1 MRRLGSLLVALG
13 LIVATAVPSAAGQEG
28 PAGHGVGTDV
38 RVDGTTVTVIVHL
51 SVLVRRGLVDASV
64 RQYLLDQLDAA
75 ADRWNRGLARR
86 PFFDCLTLRV
96 EVDASLVHPVDRDFD
111 APGHVI
117 TTYGSSHVGT
127 MADGRGLPSVWD
139 PEGQSD
145 PSADYAGPFEHRVEG
160 YWPPWLFDD
169 TAALAHEMG
178 HLFGLGDDY
187 VRDEDGNVS
196 PLEGREG
203 TLMDSG
209 DAVDPA
215 LVDRLGASLLE
226 AGYGDQLPRC
236 EVWTGTL
243 DVRAEFGSPYECEVS
258 WRGEVTLTVEPDGTT
273 SGSGRVAADGSTCPA
288 GASTGSIVVTGTKT
302 ASSFELT
309 YARGPDHGCGP
320 VFCLG
325 GGTASI
331 PLSGPTVA
339 EGSTPNDLGAGT
351 RFVST
356 WSLRCTGAGCPAS

>member
-1 MRRLGSLLVALG
+1 MRRLGPLLVALG
-13 LIVATAVPSAAGQEG
+13 LIAATAVPSAAGQEG

-139 PEGQSD
+139 PEGPSD

-178 HLFGLGDDY
+178 HLFGLGDDD

-203 TLMDSG
+203 TLMDPG
-209 DAVDPA
+209 DAVDPPSWI
-215 LVDRLGASLLE
+215 AS
-226 AGYGDQLPRC
+226 A
-236 EVWTGTL
+236 
-243 DVRAEFGSPYECEVS
+243 RAS
-258 WRGEVTLTVEPDGTT
+258 WRPGTATSSRGARCGPGPST
-273 SGSGRVAADGSTCPA
+273 SGPSSDPRTSARSPG
-288 GASTGSIVVTGTKT
+288 GARS
-302 ASSFELT
+302 
-309 YARGPDHGCGP
+309 R
-320 VFCLG
+320 
-325 GGTASI
+325 
-331 PLSGPTVA
+331 
-339 EGSTPNDLGAGT
+339 
-351 RFVST
+351 
-356 WSLRCTGAGCPAS
+356 